1 MRILVAP
8 NALKGSL
15 SSADAARAMRR
26 GILRA
31 MPEASVDCLPVA
43 DGGDGTLVA
52 LSEAVPGSEFVEIT
66 VRDPLLRPVPSGFLK
81 IGKDIAVEMARASGL
96 AMLKPEELDPLRA
109 SSAGLGDILKAAAS
123 FKPRAIYVGIGGSAS
138 IDCGA
143 GMLEALGSPFC
154 MEDGRAVHPG
164 GGRLHR
170 GVSINLT
177 RAREALAGIEII
189 ALCDVD
195 NPLTGP
201 QGAAAVFGPQKGADQ
216 EAVHILEENLKHAG
230 LILSRASKQDVTTKA
245 GSGAAGG
252 CGAALM
258 ALGARMQSGFS
269 VVAERTGLEE
279 RMAAADL
286 VLTAEGR
293 LDVQT
298 SMGKAPGQVLLKAQ
312 AAGKL
317 RAAFGGSVDA
327 DGPYFSIVPG
337 PMTLEEARGR
347 AAELLE
353 NAVMRFML
361 FVSMNPQGQKKPP
374 GQAAKPLE
382 KDL

>member
-8 NALKGSL
+8 NAFKGSL
-15 SSADAARAMRR
+15 SSVEAARAMRR

-31 MPEASVDCLPVA
+31 ARDASVDCLPIA

-52 LSEAVPGSEFVEIT
+52 LSEAMPGSEFVEIT
-66 VRDPLLRPVPSGFLK
+66 VRDPLLRPVQSGFLK
-81 IGKDIAVEMARASGL
+81 MGRDIAVEMARASGL
-96 AMLKPEELDPLRA
+96 AMLKPEELDVLRA

-123 FKPRAIYVGIGGSAS
+123 YKPRRIFVGIGGSAS
-138 IDCGA
+138 VDCGA

-170 GVSINLT
+170 GVKIDLR
-177 RAREALAGIEII
+177 RAREALAGIELV

-201 QGAAAVFGPQKGADQ
+201 LGAAAVFGPQKGADP
-216 EAVHILEENLKHAG
+216 EAVQILEENLKHAG
-230 LILSRASKQDVTTKA
+230 LLLSRVTGQDVAAKA

-279 RMAAADL
+279 RMNAADL

-293 LDVQT
+293 LDAQT
-298 SMGKAPGQVLLKAQ
+298 IMGKAPGQVLGLAAKLKKPA
-312 AAGKL
+312 
-317 RAAFGGSVDA
+317 AAFAGSVEA
-327 DGPYFSIVPG
+327 EGPYFSIVPG
-337 PMTLEEARGR
+337 PMSLEEATMR

-361 FVSMNPQGQKKPP
+361 FKEAV
-374 GQAAKPLE
+374 
-382 KDL
+382 